1 MQTNAKKRLF
11 LSQLSYYIYHFI
23 VQDMEHC
30 ILQNNA
36 VNIYQKYFEE
46 CEQAVV
52 VEPCSSRTVNVYR
65 DQTPN
70 KRPISHL
77 SWSPDG
83 GTKLA
88 VAHCITKFQAA
99 QNDVPTDCYIWDI
112 GKGNIKM

>member
-1 MQTNAKKRLF
+1 
-11 LSQLSYYIYHFI
+11 
-23 VQDMEHC
+23 MEHC

-46 CEQAVV
+46 CEQAAV

-88 VAHCITKFQAA
+88 VAHCITKFQAP

-112 GKGNIKM
+112 GKIHTINFLYLHNVKFLSTFRKSEYTVIDI